1 MSFIEMLSI
10 LLYTN
15 LTVIDIGSNDLNQT
29 ITDNEMFVIQ
39 KINWG
44 GMIKERVRKCRYNIS
59 G

>member
-1 MSFIEMLSI
+1 MSFIEMLLI

-29 ITDNEMFVIQ
+29 INDNEMFVTQ

-44 GMIKERVRKCRYNIS
+44 GMIQERVRKCRYNIS